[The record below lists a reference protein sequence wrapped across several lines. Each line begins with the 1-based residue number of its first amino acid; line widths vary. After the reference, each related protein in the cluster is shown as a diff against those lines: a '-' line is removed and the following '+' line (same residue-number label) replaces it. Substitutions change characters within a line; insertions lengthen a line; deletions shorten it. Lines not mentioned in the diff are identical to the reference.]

1 MARRRRLNR
10 RGKIAVGLLVA
21 LTAALFFFLG
31 GNDKDE
37 QRRPV
42 KSASAGVVIEIP
54 TVEKS
59 DLYLTFDDGPSKE
72 SGRLLDLLNE
82 FNMKATFFMLGP
94 HMENDSDVVKRMKEE
109 GFGLALHGTSHQTE
123 DIYSGPLAPLH
134 EMEDAQA
141 ILEEQ
146 TGVRS
151 SLIRLPY
158 GSVPYL
164 TVEMRGNLAQ
174 KGFRIWDWDIDSRDW
189 ELKDERFIQHTI
201 ERIEH
206 MIDAGESPVV
216 LLHDRP
222 ELIDYL
228 PELLR
233 VIETKGYKTGVLT
246 DEMQPVT
253 FHCEGRCHS
262 YVANEG

>member
-37 QRRPV
+37 QRKPV
-42 KSASAGVVIEIP
+42 KSASAGVVIETP

-94 HMENDSDVVKRMKEE
+94 HMENDSDVVKRMKED

-134 EMEDAQA
+134 EWRM
-141 ILEEQ
+141 
-146 TGVRS
+146 
-151 SLIRLPY
+151 
-158 GSVPYL
+158 
-164 TVEMRGNLAQ
+164 
-174 KGFRIWDWDIDSRDW
+174 
-189 ELKDERFIQHTI
+189 LKPF
-201 ERIEH
+201 
-206 MIDAGESPVV
+206 
-216 LLHDRP
+216 LKNRP
-222 ELIDYL
+222 
-228 PELLR
+228 
-233 VIETKGYKTGVLT
+233 G
-246 DEMQPVT
+246 
-253 FHCEGRCHS
+253 
-262 YVANEG
+262 